1 MKVNRL
7 AIEALVVGALLLAT
21 VMRAV
26 ADAPPLAGGSAPDS
40 TTVDRWS
47 RAPLTAPPA
56 EIQATTVETGTLAA
70 TLAAELLLGPIDF
83 TISLPIV
90 TKSSP

>member
-1 MKVNRL
+1 MKINRL
-7 AIEALVVGALLLAT
+7 AIEALVVGVLLLAT
-21 VMRAV
+21 VLRAV
-26 ADAPPLAGGSAPDS
+26 ADAPPAAGGAPDS
-40 TTVDRWS
+40 TTVDRLS
-47 RAPLTAPPA
+47 RTPLTAPPT